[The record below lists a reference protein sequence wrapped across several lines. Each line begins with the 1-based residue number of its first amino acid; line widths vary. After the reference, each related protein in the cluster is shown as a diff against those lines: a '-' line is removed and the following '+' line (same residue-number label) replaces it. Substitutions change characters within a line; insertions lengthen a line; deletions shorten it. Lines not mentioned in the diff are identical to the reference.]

1 MKTNRGHEYSLLIT
15 KIRTKDGNWTTP
27 KLARNDFGY
36 YHDPDSRS
44 YWGPAYPVIKPWGEI
59 YTESEID
66 QSSCTPILTIKL
78 MKKEQLSDF
87 NFDIKTYGYVGNE
100 FNGLSKYCACEG
112 KRTCQT
118 TEEQKQASA
127 LLGKQYGLKT
137 ETSEMSVEK
146 GFMIIIGSVAGG
158 VVFLVVMAI
167 LLMKLKKQRR
177 FRGP

>member
-1 MKTNRGHEYSLLIT
+1 M
-15 KIRTKDGNWTTP
+15 
-27 KLARNDFGY
+27 
-36 YHDPDSRS
+36 
-44 YWGPAYPVIKPWGEI
+44 IKPWGEI

-66 QSSCTPILTIKL
+66 QSSCTPILTIRL

-87 NFDIKTYGYVGNE
+87 NFNIETYEYVGNE

-118 TEEQKQASA
+118 TEEQKQASE
-127 LLGKQYGLKT
+127 LLANQYGLNT

>member
-66 QSSCTPILTIKL
+66 QRSCTPILTIRL

-87 NFDIKTYGYVGNE
+87 NFNNETYEYVGNE
-100 FNGLSKYCACEG
+100 FNGLSKYCACQG
-112 KRTCQT
+112 TCQT
-118 TEEQKQASA
+118 TEELESNSDA
-127 LLGKQYGLKT
+127 L
-137 ETSEMSVEK
+137 
-146 GFMIIIGSVAGG
+146 
-158 VVFLVVMAI
+158 
-167 LLMKLKKQRR
+167 
-177 FRGP
+177 